1 MEGHGIWKAQK
12 STNPEKQ
19 SNTQSSVHEM
29 VEAVRD
35 KEEEVPPLQEKPL
48 RNQIILE
55 TELDLAKRE
64 LEQQK
69 EAAQY
74 LHE

>member
-1 MEGHGIWKAQK
+1 
-12 STNPEKQ
+12 
-19 SNTQSSVHEM
+19 M
-29 VEAVRD
+29 VQAVRD
-35 KEEEVPPLQEKPL
+35 KEEEAPPLQEKPL

-55 TELDLAKRE
+55 AELDLAKRE